1 MISIFQV
8 SIAFFLLHLLFI
20 GSPYTPC
27 LLATQLNV
35 FLNSTGGHSVSKY
48 EIQVVSKRYNEDILV
63 QSFHLIMQIG
73 YPKAHIYSFFVVVVS
88 RISPIYFK

>member
-1 MISIFQV
+1 M
-8 SIAFFLLHLLFI
+8 
-20 GSPYTPC
+20 
-27 LLATQLNV
+27 ATV
-35 FLNSTGGHSVSKY
+35 VSKY